1 MAVLSFS
8 KPLRATFTYSFF
20 FWPTGASIFP
30 SREEPLQNVSRDCL
44 FVELSW
50 QREEE
55 VSVPPGTGG
64 L

>member
-8 KPLRATFTYSFF
+8 KPLRATFTHSFF
-20 FWPTGASIFP
+20 FWPAGAFIFP
-30 SREEPLQNVSRDCL
+30 SREEPLQHISRDCL
-44 FVELSW
+44 SVELSW

-55 VSVPPGTGG
+55 ISVPLGTGG